1 MYYNCPACSGMK
13 KPKIIKYFP
22 PVTVKCV
29 ECGYEGS
36 EEKFIRKKKYIQ
48 PFYFDLIAF
57 SIFFSFFLI
66 INNF

>member
-22 PVTVKCV
+22 PVIVKCL

-36 EEKFIRKKKYIQ
+36 EEKFIKEKKVHTTLLLW
-48 PFYFDLIAF
+48 FDGIF
-57 SIFFSFFLI
+57 NIFFIFSYY
-66 INNF
+66 